1 MLKIFRL
8 ITSFRFYVALVV
20 IIVLVMLMTRISVNS
35 FRWVPS
41 LDVVTNIKQG
51 DSVYISQ
58 QAIADQ
64 AVLLAY
70 VNITL

>member
-20 IIVLVMLMTRISVNS
+20 IIVLVMLMTRINVNS

-41 LDVVTNIKQG
+41 LDVMTNIKQG

>member
-20 IIVLVMLMTRISVNS
+20 IIVLVMLMTRINVNS

>member
-20 IIVLVMLMTRISVNS
+20 IIVLVMLVTRINVNS

>member
-58 QAIADQ
+58 QSIADQ
-64 AVLLAY
+64 SVLLAY